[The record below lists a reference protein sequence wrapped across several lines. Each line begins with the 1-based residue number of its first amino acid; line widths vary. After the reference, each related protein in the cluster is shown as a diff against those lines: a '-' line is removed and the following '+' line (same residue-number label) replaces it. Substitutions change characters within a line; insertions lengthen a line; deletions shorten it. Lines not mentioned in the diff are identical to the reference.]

1 MSITLKIILDVLLV
15 LGAFFALAGTI
26 GLIRMP
32 DSFCRMQSSTNI
44 ATLGLFLALLAGLLY
59 SIFVL
64 KDAGTSAK
72 ILFIAV
78 IYIIQNPAGSHAIA
92 KAAWV
97 RGNET
102 VEMEVNDFIKPK
114 ETEAEFTA
122 EEEKISDVEEN
133 E

>member
-1 MSITLKIILDVLLV
+1 MSMTLKIVLDVLLF
-15 LGAFFALAGTI
+15 LGAFFAFAGTV

-44 ATLGLFLALLAGLLY
+44 ATLGLFLALFAGLLY

-64 KDAGTSAK
+64 KSAGTSAK

-78 IYIIQNPAGSHAIA
+78 IYIIQNPAGAHAIA

-102 VEMEVNDFIKPK
+102 VKMEVNDFVQPE
-114 ETEAEFTA
+114 ETEEEIVVEIEEKCD
-122 EEEKISDVEEN
+122 EEEKE
-133 E
+133 